1 MAADNQ
7 TPSRAAW
14 QPSRFVSL
22 AENRSA
28 LTAVRRLAAARSC
41 QFHPLLL
48 HGPPGVGKSHLA
60 GALHEHVAAVR
71 LCFRVDAADWAH
83 DELAE
88 MRRYDLL
95 IIEDLQHLPLHAVDE
110 FAALLDHRQAR
121 RLATLITANRG
132 AAHLPFPAR
141 LTNRLAGGLVVGMEM
156 LGPQSR
162 RRFLSRE
169 LRRRGR
175 TVDPEVVKW
184 LAERIPGS
192 GRQLLA
198 ALQRL
203 EGLGLNATLE
213 AVREVFPAD
222 RDRDT
227 PTLDRITRQV
237 SEHFLVRPR
246 QVRGQDRSPQLLWPR
261 QLSMHLARQL
271 TSLSLEQIG
280 KYFER
285 DPSTVRHA
293 CQKVEQALSRDAE
306 LPGLLRQLQT
316 ALE

>member
-1 MAADNQ
+1 MAADKP

-14 QPSRFVSL
+14 QPPGFVPL
-22 AENRSA
+22 LENRSA
-28 LTAVRRLAAARSC
+28 LMAIRRLAAVRSC
-41 QFHPLLL
+41 PFHTLLL

-60 GALHEHVAAVR
+60 AALHERLAAARSCHR
-71 LCFRVDAADWAH
+71 LDAADWTH

-88 MRRYDLL
+88 MRRSELL
-95 IIEDLQHLPLHAVDE
+95 IVEDLQHLPLHAVDE

-132 AAHLPFPAR
+132 PAHLPFPAR

-156 LGPQSR
+156 LSRPSR

-169 LRRRGR
+169 LGRRGR
-175 TVDPEVVKW
+175 TVDADIVKG
-184 LAERIPGS
+184 LAEHTPGS

-198 ALQRL
+198 ALHRL
-203 EGLGLNATLE
+203 EALGPNTTLE
-213 AVREVFPAD
+213 SAREAFPSV
-222 RDRDT
+222 RDRGT

-237 SEHFLVRPR
+237 SQHFQVKPR
-246 QVRGQDRSPQLLWPR
+246 QVRGPDRSPQLLWPR

-271 TSLSLEQIG
+271 TSLSMEQIG
-280 KYFER
+280 QYFER

-293 CQKVEQALSRDAE
+293 CQKVELALSREAE

>member
-1 MAADNQ
+1 MSAENP
-7 TPSRAAW
+7 TPSRTAW
-14 QPSRFVSL
+14 QPSRFVSV

-28 LTAVRRLAAARSC
+28 LTAIRRLAVAHRC
-41 QFHPLLL
+41 PFHPLLL
-48 HGPPGVGKSHLA
+48 HGPPGVGKSHLV
-60 GALHEHVAAVR
+60 GALHERVAAAH
-71 LCFRVDAADWAH
+71 LCFRVDAADWTH

-88 MRRYDLL
+88 MRRCDLL
-95 IIEDLQHLPLHAVDE
+95 IIEDLQHLPPHAVNE
-110 FAALLDHRQAR
+110 FAVLLDHRRAR
-121 RLATLITANRG
+121 CLATLITANRG

-156 LGPQSR
+156 LGNQSR

-246 QVRGQDRSPQLLWPR
+246 QVLGQDRSPQLLWPR

-306 LPGLLRQLQT
+306 LPGLLRQLQR

>member
-1 MAADNQ
+1 MAADNP

-14 QPSRFVSL
+14 QPPRFVPL
-22 AENRSA
+22 PENRSA
-28 LTAVRRLAAARSC
+28 LAAVRRLAAARSC
-41 QFHPLLL
+41 ALHPLLL

-60 GALHEHVAAVR
+60 GALHERVAAVH
-71 LCFRVDAADWAH
+71 LCFRVDAADWTL

-88 MRRYDLL
+88 ARRCELL
-95 IIEDLQHLPLHAVDE
+95 IVEDLHHLPLHAVDE

-121 RLATLITANRG
+121 RLPTLITANRG
-132 AAHLPFPAR
+132 PAHLPFPAR

-156 LGPQSR
+156 LSRPSR

-175 TVDPEVVKW
+175 TVDADIVKW
-184 LAERIPGS
+184 VAERTPGS

-198 ALQRL
+198 AVHRL
-203 EGLGLNATLE
+203 EALGPNARLE
-213 AVREVFPAD
+213 AAREAFPSV
-222 RDRDT
+222 RDRGT

-237 SEHFLVRPR
+237 SEHFQVKPR
-246 QVRGQDRSPQLLWPR
+246 QVRGPDRSPQLLWPR
-261 QLSMHLARQL
+261 QLSMYLARQL

-280 KYFER
+280 QYFER

-293 CQKVEQALSRDAE
+293 CQKVEEALSREPE
-306 LPGLLRQLQT
+306 LPGVLRQLQS
-316 ALE
+316 AFE